1 MKLST
6 QLMYAGNPRE
16 AADQVRALEDAGLDT
31 VWVPEAYGFDSPTL
45 MGYLAAKTEKV
56 EIGAAILNIYSRTP
70 SALLQT
76 AAGLDNVSQGRAI
89 IGLGAS
95 GPQVIEGFH
104 GVPYDKPLGRT
115 KEIIELI
122 RSGLRRETLVHDGI
136 FTLPL
141 PEGQGTGLGKP
152 LKLLTRPERPSIPL
166 YIAALGPKSVEGA
179 AEYADGWLPFLFVPE
194 KAGQVWGDA
203 LAAGTAKRQEGLAPL
218 EICAGGMVAIGEGP
232 ETKALL
238 DFARPLVALYVG
250 GMGARGK
257 NFYNDLAVKYGY
269 EQEAKE
275 IQDLYLGGNKRD
287 AEAKVPLELLE
298 LGNLVGPASY
308 VKERIAAFAEAGR
321 DQPPGDAGLRR
332 PAGDDPSAPRAGRLT
347 LRHGVDADQA
357 VHHVV
362 PALLRATLRHVRD
375 RRVRHGDER
384 AAVVRL
390 ERHDDGVLDD
400 GLRLALV
407 LPAPGEGE
415 PPRPVDLGVGPR
427 DRGSDAGAVDPEPSA
442 EPRVDV
448 VRRATELRPPPGGQL
463 FGVGPGGEDPL
474 GRGGDR
480 AGDRDRAGAH
490 GVSSGSA
497 ARCCSRRS
505 RALPHI
511 RRVLIAHVA
520 RSSRLP
526 GTSRTTV
533 VRPRFSL
540 VTTPAPSSTRRC
552 LSTAG
557 RVTARRSARSL
568 IDASPSASRSRIE
581 RRGADA
587 TAAADRIQPIV
598 HHMVKYR

>member
-56 EIGAAILNIYSRTP
+56 EIGSAILNIYSRTP

-76 AAGLDNVSQGRAI
+76 AAGLDNVSHGRAI

-122 RSGLRRETLVHDGI
+122 RAGLRRETLVHDGI

-141 PEGQGTGLGKP
+141 PDGQGTGLGKP

-257 NFYNDLAVKYGY
+257 NFYHDLAVKYGY

-308 VKERIAAFAEAGR
+308 VKERIAAFAEAGVTNL
-321 DQPPGDAGLRR
+321 QVM
-332 PAGDDPSAPRAGRLT
+332 PASDDPPATIRQ
-347 LRHGVDADQA
+347 LRELVD
-357 VHHVV
+357 
-362 PALLRATLRHVRD
+362 
-375 RRVRHGDER
+375 
-384 AAVVRL
+384 
-390 ERHDDGVLDD
+390 
-400 GLRLALV
+400 
-407 LPAPGEGE
+407 
-415 PPRPVDLGVGPR
+415 
-427 DRGSDAGAVDPEPSA
+427 
-442 EPRVDV
+442 
-448 VRRATELRPPPGGQL
+448 
-463 FGVGPGGEDPL
+463 
-474 GRGGDR
+474 
-480 AGDRDRAGAH
+480 
-490 GVSSGSA
+490 
-497 ARCCSRRS
+497 
-505 RALPHI
+505 
-511 RRVLIAHVA
+511 
-520 RSSRLP
+520 
-526 GTSRTTV
+526 
-533 VRPRFSL
+533 
-540 VTTPAPSSTRRC
+540 
-552 LSTAG
+552 
-557 RVTARRSARSL
+557 
-568 IDASPSASRSRIE
+568 
-581 RRGADA
+581 
-587 TAAADRIQPIV
+587 
-598 HHMVKYR
+598 